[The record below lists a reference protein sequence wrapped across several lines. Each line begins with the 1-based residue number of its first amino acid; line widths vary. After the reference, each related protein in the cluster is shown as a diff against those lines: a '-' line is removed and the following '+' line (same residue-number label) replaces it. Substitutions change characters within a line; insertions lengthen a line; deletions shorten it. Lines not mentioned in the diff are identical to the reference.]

1 MSNTAT
7 PHVQPNPM
15 ASSPNKMKLGVF
27 AINAHGGCAITTA
40 PEVHQADNWRTN
52 LETVQIADAAG
63 FEAAIPIG
71 RWRGFGG
78 DSNFG
83 GTSLETYTW
92 AAAVAASTKQIA
104 TITTSHLPTVHP
116 LFAAKQAA
124 TIDHIS
130 GGRFGLNMICGWFGP
145 EMRMF
150 GGSMMEHD
158 ERYALA
164 DDWLAVAQEAW
175 TKKGYF
181 DHKSKYF
188 NLVQAFSE
196 PKPLNRPFLI
206 NAGGS
211 PRGMRFCAE
220 HCDAAF
226 IILGSHDLAGVSKQ
240 VRAYKDLAKNEFG
253 RDLKVWCY
261 SYVSVAQT
269 LAKAQQYVD
278 RYVLEYGD
286 DEACENIVKE
296 LGIQTGIFTPEQAEQ
311 FRYHFKAGWAGFP
324 LVGTPQMMVDHLGM
338 LSEAGVDGVCLS
350 WLDYNSGIKQWNAEV
365 MPLLEKAGLR
375 QAYAPAAMKLAA

>member
-1 MSNTAT
+1 MTSAPPT
-7 PHVQPNPM
+7 QIKPNPM
-15 ASSPNKMKLGVF
+15 RASANRMKLGVF

-40 PEVHQADNWRTN
+40 PEVHRAENWATN
-52 LETVQIADAAG
+52 LDTLRIADQAG

-78 DSNFG
+78 ESNFG
-83 GTSLETYTW
+83 GTSFETYTW
-92 AAAVAASTKQIA
+92 AAAVAASTEQIA
-104 TITTSHLPTVHP
+104 VITTSHVPTVHP

-130 GGRFGLNMICGWFGP
+130 GGRFGLNIICGWFGP

-158 ERYALA
+158 KRYAYA

-175 TKKGYF
+175 TKEGYF
-181 DHKSKYF
+181 DHQSEHF
-188 NLVQAFSE
+188 NLVRAFSE
-196 PKPLNRPFLI
+196 PKPLSRPFLI

-211 PRGMRFCAE
+211 PRGMRYCAQ

-226 IILGSHDLAGVSKQ
+226 LILGAHDLEGVRKQ
-240 VRAYKDLAKNEFG
+240 IRNYKDLARNEFG

-261 SYVSVAQT
+261 SYVSVADT
-269 LAKAQQYVD
+269 LAKAKAYVD
-278 RYVLEYGD
+278 RYVIEYGD
-286 DEACENIVKE
+286 DVACENIVKE
-296 LGIQTGIFTPEQAEQ
+296 LGIQTGIFTPEQADQ

-324 LVGTPQMMVDHLGM
+324 LVGTPPMIVDQLAM
-338 LSEAGVDGVCLS
+338 LSEAGLDGICLS
-350 WLDYNSGIKQWNAEV
+350 WLDYHSGIQQWNAEV
-365 MPLLEKAGLR
+365 MPLLERAGLR
-375 QAYAPAAMKLAA
+375 ESYRREARAA

>member
-1 MSNTAT
+1 MSIAA
-7 PHVQPNPM
+7 QPQIKSNPM
-15 ASSPNKMKLGVF
+15 RTSPNRMQLGVF

-40 PEVHQADNWRTN
+40 PEVHRADDWATN
-52 LETVQIADAAG
+52 LDTIRIADRAG

-83 GTSLETYTW
+83 GTSFETYTW
-92 AAAVAASTKQIA
+92 AAAVAASTEQIA
-104 TITTSHLPTVHP
+104 VITTSHVPTVHP

-130 GGRFGLNMICGWFGP
+130 GGRFGLNIICGWFGP

-158 ERYALA
+158 TRYDFA
-164 DDWLAVAQEAW
+164 DDWLAIAQKAW
-175 TKKGYF
+175 TQRGYF
-181 DHKSKYF
+181 DHQSSHF

-196 PKPLNRPFLI
+196 PKPLSKPFLI

-211 PRGMRFCAE
+211 PRGMRYCAQ

-226 IILGSHDLAGVSKQ
+226 LILGSHELAGVAKQ
-240 VRAYKDLAKNEFG
+240 IKAYKDLARNEFG
-253 RDLKVWCY
+253 RELKVWCY
-261 SYVSVAQT
+261 SYVSVAET
-269 LAKAQQYVD
+269 MAEAKAYVD
-278 RYVLEYGD
+278 RYVIEHGD
-286 DEACENIVKE
+286 DVACENIVKE

-324 LVGTPQMMVDHLGM
+324 LVGTPQHIVEHLDM
-338 LSEAGVDGVCLS
+338 LSEAGLDGICLS
-350 WLDYNSGIKQWNAEV
+350 WLDYHSGIQQWNAEV

-375 QAYAPAAMKLAA
+375 QPCQRQALAA

>member
-1 MSNTAT
+1 MSPLPA
-7 PHVQPNPM
+7 PRALPNPM
-15 ASSPNKMKLGVF
+15 ASSPHRMKLGVF

-40 PEVHQADNWRTN
+40 PEVHRAENWRTN
-52 LETVQIADAAG
+52 LETVQLADQAG

-83 GTSLETYTW
+83 GTSFETYTW
-92 AAAVAASTKQIA
+92 ASAVAASTRQIA
-104 TITTSHLPTVHP
+104 TIATSHLPTVHP

-124 TIDHIS
+124 TIDHVS
-130 GGRFGLNMICGWFGP
+130 NGRFGLNMICGWFGP

-158 ERYALA
+158 ERYAFA
-164 DDWLAVAQEAW
+164 DDWLAVAREAW
-175 TKKGYF
+175 TRPGYF

-211 PRGMRFCAE
+211 PRGMRFCAQ

-226 IILGSHDLAGVSKQ
+226 VILGAHDAAGVARQ
-240 VRAYKDLAKNEFG
+240 IRAYKDLARNEFG

-261 SYVSVAQT
+261 SYVSVAET
-269 LAKAQQYVD
+269 LARAQASVD

-286 DEACENIVKE
+286 NEACDNIVKE

-324 LVGTPQMMVDHLGM
+324 LVGTPGMIVDQLGM
-338 LSEAGVDGVCLS
+338 LADAGLDGICLS
-350 WLDYNSGIKQWNAEV
+350 WLDYAGGIRQWNAEV
-365 MPLLEKAGLR
+365 MPLLEQAGLR
-375 QAYAPAAMKLAA
+375 APVTAAERLAA